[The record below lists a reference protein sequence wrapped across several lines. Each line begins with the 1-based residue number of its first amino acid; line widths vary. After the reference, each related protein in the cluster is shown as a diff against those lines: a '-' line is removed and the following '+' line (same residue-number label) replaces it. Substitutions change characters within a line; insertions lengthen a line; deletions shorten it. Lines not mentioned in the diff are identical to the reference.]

1 MARDKYNT
9 IRLLELLDSFSLIQ
23 YVDSPTHVSGS
34 MLDLVIGRD
43 SDNIVNSVNVEDFLS
58 DHAAVHCSLNLQKQK
73 HSKRE
78 ITYRKLKCIDHV
90 KFALDISESDLLQ
103 NPKTNLEDLVNQ
115 YNTELSRIL
124 DKHAPV
130 CKRTITIRPS
140 KPWYNNEISEAK
152 HYRKQ
157 LERKWRK
164 TKSTSDRQLF
174 VAQRLKVTR
183 LIDQAK
189 TDYYGSKITGCADD
203 QKSLFKIVEQ
213 LLHNKGPEKFPTH
226 NDSFHLAETF
236 SSFFINKIVKIRDQ
250 LDIEE
255 NSTCLGA
262 AALTNFNNE
271 EPPVCNVLEEFVPL
285 TEEEIFLIAKSP
297 TKSCDLDPLPT
308 SILKEHLDLLLPTI
322 TNIVNMSLTSLIFP
336 QSMKTALVRP
346 LLKKASLD
354 Q

>member
-1 MARDKYNT
+1 M
-9 IRLLELLDSFSLIQ
+9 
-23 YVDSPTHVSGS
+23 
-34 MLDLVIGRD
+34 
-43 SDNIVNSVNVEDFLS
+43 
-58 DHAAVHCSLNLQKQK
+58 
-73 HSKRE
+73 
-78 ITYRKLKCIDHV
+78 
-90 KFALDISESDLLQ
+90 
-103 NPKTNLEDLVNQ
+103 NQ

-285 TEEEIFLIAKSP
+285 TEEEIGILIAKSA

-322 TNIVNMSLTSLIFP
+322 TNIVNMSLTSFIFP

-354 Q
+354 REIMKHYRPVSNLSFLSKVIEKAVSFQISDHLSSNNLYEPYNLRIVTFMELRQLCCVYKMIFFVVLIIKCVFFLCYWICRLPLILWTITSFSPVYLRHSA